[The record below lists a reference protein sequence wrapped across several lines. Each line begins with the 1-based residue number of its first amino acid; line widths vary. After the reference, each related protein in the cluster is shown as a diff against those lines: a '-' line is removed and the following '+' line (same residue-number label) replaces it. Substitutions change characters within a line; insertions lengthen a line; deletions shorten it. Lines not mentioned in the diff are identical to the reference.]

1 MRDITDIKL
10 KNMQRELAERIL
22 HLAAFLDNCFDS
34 GSGGE
39 FGNNIVKYI
48 DGKTFH
54 LYDEEYDQIDL
65 SKYRIGRSLQY
76 YYDYAYHARCIGGGD
91 SEFVDGFDGDEYVFK
106 EFLELTDTF
115 GIVTST
121 GNDSKWGLMKYLSG
135 EEKWRNSDL
144 WDMSNFFDARRSLD
158 FGDSVTIADIVLLT
172 NMNEKSVRNAL
183 RDEGENKLHS
193 PNGKDVESSEALRW
207 MRGRKSGFRETTF
220 ITFDKDELP
229 TSLRYIDI
237 APFIQARLEKFY
249 ADNSENFRYDKA
261 AKLLGYSS
269 EQLWA
274 IAENIDK
281 IPIGDTHRIAK
292 VIQVDPAWF
301 AEQVFTALYPEQ
313 MELILY
319 RKEIDF
325 EVDTNEQEKPYIE
338 INLTEKG
345 IKNGYIDIP
354 AKCSEFFPPDCFGDR
369 ATGSQGILIEL
380 RFGSEV
386 RNTDMRVK
394 SSITISP
401 RARFGGYFNKVIQAK
416 PHDTLRIIKVDE
428 RIFEIKHI
436 PSALIQS

>member
-1 MRDITDIKL
+1 MRDLTENKL
-10 KNMQRELAERIL
+10 KELERELAERIL
-22 HLAAFLDNCFDS
+22 HLAAFLDNCFDN
-34 GSGGE
+34 GIGGE

-48 DGKTFH
+48 DGNTFH
-54 LYDEEYDQIDL
+54 LYDEKYDQIDL
-65 SKYRIGRSLQY
+65 SKYRIGRSLPY

-91 SEFVDGFDGDEYVFK
+91 SEFFDGFDGDKYVFK

-121 GNDSKWGLMKYLSG
+121 GNDSKWGLMKYLFG
-135 EEKWRNSDL
+135 EEKWRNSGL
-144 WDMSNFFDARRSLD
+144 WDLNNLLDARRNLD
-158 FGDSVTIADIVLLT
+158 FGDNVSIADIVLLT

-193 PNGKDVESSEALRW
+193 LNGEQIESTEALRW
-207 MRGRKSGFRETTF
+207 MRGRKSGFRETSF
-220 ITFDKDELP
+220 IAFDKDELP
-229 TSLRYIDI
+229 TSLRYIEI

-249 ADNSENFRYDKA
+249 ADSSENFRYDKA
-261 AKLLGYSS
+261 ANLLGYSHV
-269 EQLWA
+269 QLWA

-301 AEQVFTALYPEQ
+301 TEQVFTALYPEQ

-319 RKEIDF
+319 KKTINF
-325 EVDTNEQEKPYIE
+325 EVITDEKENPYIE
-338 INLTEKG
+338 VNLTEKG

-354 AKCSEFFPPDCFGDR
+354 EKYSGFFPKDSFAER
-369 ATGSQGILIEL
+369 ATGTLGNLIEL
-380 RFGSEV
+380 RFGNEV

-401 RARFGGYFNKVIQAK
+401 RARFGGYFNKVINAK
-416 PHDTLRIIKVDE
+416 PGDTLRIIKVDD
-428 RIFEIKHI
+428 RVFEIKHI
-436 PSALIQS
+436 QSN

>member
-1 MRDITDIKL
+1 MRDLTDNKL
-10 KNMQRELAERIL
+10 KNLERELAERIL
-22 HLAAFLDNCFDS
+22 HLAAFLDNCFGN

-48 DGKTFH
+48 DGKTFD
-54 LYDEEYDQIDL
+54 LYNEEVDQIDL
-65 SKYRIGRSLQY
+65 SKYRIGRCLPF
-76 YYDYAYHARCIGGGD
+76 YYDYAYHARCIQGAGW
-91 SEFVDGFDGDEYVFK
+91 EIFDGFDGDEYVFK

-115 GIVTST
+115 GIVSST
-121 GNDSKWGLMKYLSG
+121 GNDVKWGIWKTLSG
-135 EEKWRNSDL
+135 EELRKSGLWDLSDL
-144 WDMSNFFDARRSLD
+144 FNARRSLD
-158 FGDSVTIADIVLLT
+158 FGYSVSIADIVLLT

-183 RDEGENKLHS
+183 RDEGENKLQIL
-193 PNGKDVESSEALRW
+193 NGEYIESAEALRW

-220 ITFDKDELP
+220 ISFDKDELP

-281 IPIGDTHRIAK
+281 MPIGDTHRIAK

-301 AEQVFTALYPEQ
+301 TEQVFTALYPEQ

-319 RKEIDF
+319 RKVIDF

-354 AKCSEFFPPDCFGDR
+354 AKFSEFFPPDCFDDR
-369 ATGSQGILIEL
+369 ATGNQGIPIEL
-380 RFGSEV
+380 RFGNEIRS
-386 RNTDMRVK
+386 TDIRVK

-401 RARFGGYFNKVIQAK
+401 RSRFGGYFNKVIQAK
-416 PHDTLRIIKVDE
+416 SGDILRISKVDS
-428 RIFEIKHI
+428 RVFEIKHI
-436 PSALIQS
+436 PFS

>member
-1 MRDITDIKL
+1 MRDPTENKL
-10 KNMQRELAERIL
+10 KELQRELAERII
-22 HLAAFLDNCFDS
+22 HLAAFLDNCFGNGN
-34 GSGGE
+34 GSE

-48 DGKTFH
+48 DGKTFD
-54 LYDEEYDQIDL
+54 LYNEEVDQIDL
-65 SKYRIGRSLQY
+65 SKYRIGRCLPF
-76 YYDYAYHARCIGGGD
+76 YYDYAYHARCIQGAGW
-91 SEFVDGFDGDEYVFK
+91 EIFDGFDGDEYVFK

-115 GIVTST
+115 GIVSST
-121 GNDSKWGLMKYLSG
+121 GNDVKWGVWKTLSG
-135 EEKWRNSDL
+135 EERRKSSLWDLSDL
-144 WDMSNFFDARRSLD
+144 FNARRGLD
-158 FGDSVTIADIVLLT
+158 FGYSVSISDIVLLT

-183 RDEGENKLHS
+183 RDEGENKLQIL
-193 PNGKDVESSEALRW
+193 NGEYIESSEALRW
-207 MRGRKSGFRETTF
+207 MRSRKSGLRETTF
-220 ITFDKDELP
+220 ISFDKDELP

-301 AEQVFTALYPEQ
+301 TEQVFTALYPKQ

-325 EVDTNEQEKPYIE
+325 EVGTSEQEKPYIE

-354 AKCSEFFPPDCFGDR
+354 EKFSDFFPQDSFAER
-369 ATGSQGILIEL
+369 ATGTPGNLIEL
-380 RFGSEV
+380 RFGNEIRS
-386 RNTDMRVK
+386 TDMRVK

-401 RARFGGYFNKVIQAK
+401 RARFGGYLNKVINAK
-416 PHDTLRIIKVDE
+416 PGDTLRIIKADD

>member
-10 KNMQRELAERIL
+10 KNLERELAERIL
-22 HLAAFLDNCFDS
+22 HLAAFLDNCFDN
-34 GSGGE
+34 GNGGE

-48 DGKTFH
+48 DGNAFH
-54 LYDEEYDQIDL
+54 LYDEKYDQIDL
-65 SKYRIGRSLQY
+65 SKYRIGRSLPY
-76 YYDYAYHARCIGGGD
+76 YYDYAYRARCIEGGN
-91 SEFVDGFDGDEYVFK
+91 SELFDGFDGDQYVFK

-135 EEKWRNSDL
+135 EEKWRNSGL
-144 WDMSNFFDARRSLD
+144 WDMNNLFDARRNLD
-158 FGDSVTIADIVLLT
+158 FSDSVSISDIVLLT

-183 RDEGENKLHS
+183 RDEGENKLQIL
-193 PNGKDVESSEALRW
+193 NGEYIESAEALRW
-207 MRGRKSGFRETTF
+207 MRSRKSGFRETTY
-220 ITFDKDELP
+220 IAFDKDELP

-301 AEQVFTALYPEQ
+301 TEQVFTALYPEQ

-319 RKEIDF
+319 KKEINF
-325 EVDTNEQEKPYIE
+325 EIEKPYIE
-338 INLTEKG
+338 VNLTEKG
-345 IKNGYIDIP
+345 IKNGYIDI
-354 AKCSEFFPPDCFGDR
+354 SEKFSDFFPKDSFADR
-369 ATGSQGILIEL
+369 ATGTQGNPIEL
-380 RFGSEV
+380 RFGNEV
-386 RNTDMRVK
+386 RNTDMRIK

-416 PHDTLRIIKVDE
+416 PDDTLRIKKVDD
-428 RIFEIKHI
+428 RVFEIEH
-436 PSALIQS
+436 IQSS